1 VCHRALTLR
10 KLSGVVLFSPGLPG
24 ATPIPARYADCV
36 TFPAR
41 AVRSLFLV
49 VLLAATPAL
58 ARAEFWAAISG
69 GAYIP
74 TGTSPF
80 GSFQAR
86 PTASLAVGYDSEYV
100 GGSVWAGI
108 VTTQAGILLQENC
121 FPVVGRVRL
130 RLPLGMAVPYVYGGV
145 GFAPARA
152 MLDLVEFN
160 TVAFTAQA
168 GAGVDVLF
176 SDMFTVGA
184 EGGYLW
190 LSPSYSFGTV
200 HLDGFLALATFGLRF
215 P

>member
-1 VCHRALTLR
+1 MTL
-10 KLSGVVLFSPGLPG
+10 
-24 ATPIPARYADCV
+24 
-36 TFPAR
+36 AR
-41 AVRSLFLV
+41 AVRCLFLV

-86 PTASLAVGYDSEYV
+86 PTASLTVGYDSEYV

-108 VTTQAGILLQENC
+108 VTTQAGILQENC

-130 RLPLGMAVPYVYGGV
+130 RLPLGMAIPFVYGGV

-152 MLDLVEFN
+152 MLDQVEFN

-168 GAGVDVLF
+168 GAGLDLVF
-176 SDMFTVGA
+176 FDMFTIGA

-200 HLDGFLALATFGLRF
+200 RLDGYLALATFGLRF

>member
-1 VCHRALTLR
+1 VTL
-10 KLSGVVLFSPGLPG
+10 
-24 ATPIPARYADCV
+24 
-36 TFPAR
+36 AR
-41 AVRSLFLV
+41 AVRCLFLV
-49 VLLAATPAL
+49 ILLAAAPAL

-74 TGTSPF
+74 VGTSPF
-80 GSFQAR
+80 GAFQAR
-86 PTASLAVGYDSEYV
+86 PTASLAVGFDSEYV

-121 FPVVGRVRL
+121 FPVVGRLSV
-130 RLPLGMAVPYVYGGV
+130 RLPLGMTVPFVYGGA

-152 MLDLVEFN
+152 RLDLVEFN

-168 GAGVDVLF
+168 GAGLDLVF
-176 SDMFTVGA
+176 FDMFTIGA

-200 HLDGFLALATFGLRF
+200 RLDGYLALATFGLRL

>member
-1 VCHRALTLR
+1 VTL
-10 KLSGVVLFSPGLPG
+10 
-24 ATPIPARYADCV
+24 
-36 TFPAR
+36 AR

-58 ARAEFWAAISG
+58 ARAELWAAISG

-108 VTTQAGILLQENC
+108 VTTQAGVLLQENC
-121 FPVVGRVRL
+121 FPVVGRVRV
-130 RLPLGMAVPYVYGGV
+130 RLPLGMAIPFVYGGV

-152 MLDLVEFN
+152 MLDLVQFN

-168 GAGVDVLF
+168 GAGLD
-176 SDMFTVGA
+176 
-184 EGGYLW
+184 LW

-200 HLDGFLALATFGLRF
+200 RLDGYLALATFGLRL